1 MRSIPIWPLTLI
13 LCSVSPQPNATA
25 AQAESRVRAESSSSE
40 TLMRVFD
47 RINRDRSRHG
57 LAAVAL
63 DTELSEIAS
72 LRCARLIEDRT
83 NGHFSTDGLPPY
95 LRYSMSGIHGYISE
109 NVASWSSPRSIPTAA
124 VEGLLIRSHNEMV
137 TEIPPYDG
145 HRRSILD
152 PWATHV
158 GLGYAVSGGELR
170 FIEAFRRQYV
180 SWISE
185 IPPIT
190 AAGSPLNLEGVVE
203 GGMKLREIS
212 VHWEPLPRPM
222 SPDQADAIRTYDF
235 PARPR
240 FIRNDGA
247 TGSGRFSMKVL
258 LDQGP
263 GIYSL
268 VIHLSPGDERQ
279 FEGATVSIIAMPTDN
294 RDR

>member
-1 MRSIPIWPLTLI
+1 MRSIPIWSLMLL
-13 LCSVSPQPNATA
+13 LCSVSPQPNA
-25 AQAESRVRAESSSSE
+25 AETETRAGAESSSAE
-40 TLMRVFD
+40 VLMRLLD

-57 LAAVAL
+57 LATVAL

-72 LRCARLIEDRT
+72 LRCARLIHDRT
-83 NGHFSTDGLPPY
+83 HGHFSTDGLPPY
-95 LRYSMSGIHGYISE
+95 LRYSMSGVHGYISE
-109 NVASWSSPRSIPTAA
+109 NVASWSSPRTIPTAA

-137 TEIPPYDG
+137 TEIPPFDG

-170 FIEAFRRQYV
+170 FVEAFARRYV
-180 SWISE
+180 SWTSE
-185 IPPIT
+185 IPAIT
-190 AAGSPLNLEGVVE
+190 AAGSPVHLEGVVE
-203 GGMKLREIS
+203 KGMELLEIS
-212 VHWEPLPRPM
+212 VHWEPLPRPI
-222 SPDQADAIRTYDF
+222 SPEQADAIRSYDF
-235 PARPR
+235 PQRPR
-240 FIRNDGA
+240 FIRNDGG
-247 TGSGRFSMKVL
+247 TGNGRFSMKVL

-279 FEGATVSIIAMPTDN
+279 FEGASVSIIAMPADN

>member
-1 MRSIPIWPLTLI
+1 MRSIPIWSLTLL
-13 LCSVSPQPNATA
+13 LCSVSPQPNALA
-25 AQAESRVRAESSSSE
+25 AQNETRVGAESSE
-40 TLMRVFD
+40 VLMRVLE

-57 LAAVAL
+57 LATVAL

-72 LRCARLIEDRT
+72 LRCARLIDDRT
-83 NGHFSTDGLPPY
+83 HGHFSTDGLPPY
-95 LRYSMSGIHGYISE
+95 LRYSMSGVHGYVSE
-109 NVASWSSPRSIPTAA
+109 NVASWSSPRTIPAAA

-137 TEIPPYDG
+137 TEIPPFDG

-170 FIEAFRRQYV
+170 FIEAFGRKYV

-185 IPPIT
+185 IPAIT

-203 GGMKLREIS
+203 EGMELREVS

-240 FIRNDGA
+240 FIRNDA
-247 TGSGRFSMKVL
+247 GSRNGTFSLRVL

-279 FEGATVSIIAMPTDN
+279 FEGTSVSIIAMPADN